1 MRRIVVSMPLLALL
15 AACGPAASDIAKVVG
30 SENPVQRED
39 GAKIAQ
45 NFDDPAVVD
54 ALVKVLDDPAEQV
67 RLNAIESLAELEAG
81 AAAGPR
87 LTALLAAED
96 TSPAVKR
103 AAADALGRLLVL
115 DAAAQIVVY
124 VQSFGPDDR
133 AQLAGVWALGAL
145 GAKGLP
151 SESRTAAMEALVARR
166 DATKDRY
173 VRYNASAALRTFR

>member
-1 MRRIVVSMPLLALL
+1 MRGILATLPALALL

-54 ALVKVLDDPAEQV
+54 ALVKVLDDPSEQV

-81 AAAGPR
+81 DAAGPR
-87 LTALLAAED
+87 LTRLLAED
-96 TSPAVKR
+96 ASSSVKR
-103 AAADALGRLLVL
+103 AAADALGRLAVL
-115 DAAAQIVVY
+115 DAAPQIVAY
-124 VQSFGPDDR
+124 VQAFGPDDR

-151 SESRTAAMEALVARR
+151 AESRTAAMQALVTRR